1 MGAGSSQP
9 AHQQHRRSQPARPP
23 QYYPP
28 VPYSVPAG
36 AVPQAPYG
44 HAPYPY
50 GYAYHPQAGGGVSP
64 SSWQHN
70 PHYPHPPPAAP
81 WYGGYPGH
89 APPPY
94 QVPVPPMMPAPPPP
108 VVAEPQQAVTIRN
121 EVNVKRSSLRLLRD
135 PADPSKHLVAFTFDA
150 TTSGSVSVF
159 FAAQEGEGCS
169 LRGVY
174 PHVHTPKVV
183 RFAKGLGQ
191 KFVQPS
197 GTGVDL
203 SVIPEE
209 HLFRVSSPSPVY
221 PLVIRTRVE
230 PRSSKSAT
238 VASPNSS
245 ASSGVSNVQSS
256 APASASSSEPCS
268 VGSHGVESCDSDP
281 GAPLPPSVQSQM
293 TYAVLEKAAVAR
305 TEKEGEG
312 ETAEGDKGKGT
323 GELPGLFVVRP
334 VKQKIWVDGTS
345 YEVQEIYGIEQCGR
359 ANPGRSK
366 KGEAE
371 GAGGQGSA
379 LSDEE
384 EEEEDE
390 VAGKECVICM
400 SAPRDT
406 TVLPCRHMCMCADC
420 AKVLRY
426 QTNKCPICRQ
436 PVQSLLEI
444 RVPPRLPSL
453 DGPEP
458 TSPEAQ
464 GEAAAERQGHA
475 EACAGPP
482 LAGSDRRAD
491 PRSAAAHAGSGAAE
505 EGGSRGHGEASRGVD
520 SAAGRSAVLPF
531 APGAAAQGRPDAVAK
546 LPGQPASAPK
556 FNQSAGYITVD
567 GRKAYFYWLVEAIGQ
582 PDSKPLLLWLNG
594 GPGCSSVGCGL
605 FEEVGPWRVASKAG
619 AALLY
624 NKYAWNRPKDN
635 HAFLVGFVARHP
647 RYAGREFYIA
657 GESYAG
663 KGESYAGK
671 GESYAGKGES
681 CGGKGESCGGKGG
694 SYGGKGGSY
703 AGKGESCAGKGESYA
718 GRGPLCPS
726 HSHPMPS
733 PLAMLPSHPS
743 HPVSFSAGHYIPQLA
758 ARIIEQNQIQGG
770 TRLNLDFSGIFLGNP
785 FGPIQFFYDHG
796 MLSTDLYNHAI
807 NCDFT
812 YGAPN
817 LECRY
822 HINSAFSPWVRAMPC
837 HASLLAC
844 LRPSLSP
851 SHTSLSHSP
860 VEFTSP
866 STPIVSTRTITITTS
881 LVLSHHHVS
890 CAVSSPRLLC
900 CLITTSLVLSHHHVS
915 CAVSSHPRFSPR
927 TPHAPQT
934 PPVLSPPLSCSHL
947 LSPRDT
953 SSRLLSPTRTSSPFL
968 LSHHPP
974 YHLSPPDI
982 YAPYCLADIASARL
996 SASARMN
1003 PRLRYSIA
1011 ALQAAIQQ
1019 QQQAA
1024 QAQAAAGIGELA
1036 APRGAG
1042 SSGKAM
1048 DPLDSPAC
1056 MDAWVQ
1062 RYLRSPA
1069 VYRTLRAP
1077 AVRAS
1082 QWSLCSNGI
1091 DYSAANQGSDIIP
1104 TIAALLDQ
1112 PIRFWIFA
1120 GDADSV
1126 VPFTGTRVW
1135 IEALGLPVLQPH
1147 YPWLMPSGQVGGWAT
1162 RYDKLTWVTVRG
1174 AGHQVPTG
1182 KPEEAFVL
1190 FQSFLLAQD
1199 PPSTAQW

>member
-624 NKYAWNRPKDN
+624 NKYAWNRLVNIVFLESPVGVGYSYSNDTSDYTTDDEQTAKDN

-657 GESYAG
+657 GESY
-663 KGESYAGK
+663 
-671 GESYAGKGES
+671 
-681 CGGKGESCGGKGG
+681 
-694 SYGGKGGSY
+694 
-703 AGKGESCAGKGESYA
+703 
-718 GRGPLCPS
+718 
-726 HSHPMPS
+726 
-733 PLAMLPSHPS
+733 
-743 HPVSFSAGHYIPQLA
+743 AGHYIPQLA

-785 FGPIQFFYDHG
+785 FVNYAHDTKGPIQFFYDHG

-822 HINSAFSPWVRAMPC
+822 HINSAFSPWY
-837 HASLLAC
+837 
-844 LRPSLSP
+844 
-851 SHTSLSHSP
+851 
-860 VEFTSP
+860 E
-866 STPIVSTRTITITTS
+866 PI
-881 LVLSHHHVS
+881 
-890 CAVSSPRLLC
+890 
-900 CLITTSLVLSHHHVS
+900 
-915 CAVSSHPRFSPR
+915 
-927 TPHAPQT
+927 
-934 PPVLSPPLSCSHL
+934 
-947 LSPRDT
+947 D
-953 SSRLLSPTRTSSPFL
+953 
-968 LSHHPP
+968 P
-974 YHLSPPDI
+974 YNI

>member
-520 SAAGRSAVLPF
+520 SAAGRSAAQCLLPLLLSLVLPF

-624 NKYAWNRPKDN
+624 NKYAWNRRQRPPRPPPSPRARGFLPFLRSHRSLAFGFLATHRFLIRPQHPLRTRLHATATTRFAPHSHTRALRAAPRLPRSPPPPLLRASPPSRRSSPSKDN

-718 GRGPLCPS
+718 G
-726 HSHPMPS
+726 
-733 PLAMLPSHPS
+733 
-743 HPVSFSAGHYIPQLA
+743 HYIPQLA

-785 FGPIQFFYDHG
+785 FVNYAHDTKGPIQFFYDHG

-822 HINSAFSPWVRAMPC
+822 HINSAFSPWY
-837 HASLLAC
+837 
-844 LRPSLSP
+844 
-851 SHTSLSHSP
+851 
-860 VEFTSP
+860 E
-866 STPIVSTRTITITTS
+866 PI
-881 LVLSHHHVS
+881 
-890 CAVSSPRLLC
+890 
-900 CLITTSLVLSHHHVS
+900 
-915 CAVSSHPRFSPR
+915 
-927 TPHAPQT
+927 
-934 PPVLSPPLSCSHL
+934 
-947 LSPRDT
+947 D
-953 SSRLLSPTRTSSPFL
+953 
-968 LSHHPP
+968 P
-974 YHLSPPDI
+974 YNI